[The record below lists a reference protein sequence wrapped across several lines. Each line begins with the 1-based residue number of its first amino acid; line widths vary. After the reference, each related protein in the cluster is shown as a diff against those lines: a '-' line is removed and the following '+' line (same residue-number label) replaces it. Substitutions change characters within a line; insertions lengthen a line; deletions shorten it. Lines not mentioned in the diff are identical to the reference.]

1 MQAFS
6 NNTELDV
13 AWFPNKK
20 KYLLPKQIK
29 RYSKS
34 KNIFP
39 LDWNC
44 LQMSGNY
51 HPMTLI
57 LSKELTQL
65 RLKFLKKIKSLSLI
79 YSEPLCFNKLR

>member
-29 RYSKS
+29 RYSKVKKHIS
-34 KNIFP
+34 TRLELLANVWQLSSDDTNLIQRTHSASFKISQKNKIAF
-39 LDWNC
+39 LN
-44 LQMSGNY
+44 LQGA
-51 HPMTLI
+51 TL
-57 LSKELTQL
+57 L
-65 RLKFLKKIKSLSLI
+65 
-79 YSEPLCFNKLR
+79 